1 MTPWVILDR
10 DGVINVD
17 SENYIKSPAEWQAIP
32 GSIEAIV
39 KLCDAGFHVAVAT
52 NQSGIARGY
61 YDEQTLDA
69 IHKLMHQ
76 QVEERGGIIE
86 GVFYCPHGPDEG
98 CACRKPKAGLLDE
111 IEQQFNISLVGTPF
125 VGDSLRDLQA
135 ARIKHCDPILVRTGK
150 GSDTYQRIQHDAQ
163 WSELPVYDDLSA
175 FVDSFLAQ
183 HKQH

>member
-17 SENYIKSPAEWQAIP
+17 SDDYIKSQAEWKPIP

-39 KLCDAGFHVAVAT
+39 KLCDAGFHIAVAT
-52 NQSGIARGY
+52 NQSGIARGLFS
-61 YDEQTLDA
+61 EVTLEA

-86 GVFYCPHGPDEG
+86 GVFYCPHGPDDN
-98 CACRKPKAGLLDE
+98 CTCRKPNIGLLDE
-111 IEQQFNISLVGTPF
+111 IEEQFSIALEGVPF

-135 ARIKHCDPILVRTGK
+135 AKTKGCDPILVRTGK
-150 GSDTYQRIQHDAQ
+150 GKKTYAGIHKDAL
-163 WSELPVYDDLSA
+163 WADLPVYDDLQS
-175 FVDSFLAQ
+175 FVDSFLQQ